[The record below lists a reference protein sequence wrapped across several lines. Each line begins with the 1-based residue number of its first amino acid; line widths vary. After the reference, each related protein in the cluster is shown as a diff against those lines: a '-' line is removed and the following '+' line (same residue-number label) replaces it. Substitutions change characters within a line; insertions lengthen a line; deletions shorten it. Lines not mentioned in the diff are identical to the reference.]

1 MQRKKRSIGQRVLHS
16 TANSIEIFSF
26 IAPYH
31 ELISKYQNLNK
42 RFYDVNL
49 PTFERKVVLFHA
61 PENRLSISVYD
72 DVTLFVS
79 QYDTRRRRMS
89 QKSHTFDGITIED
102 TC

>member
-26 IAPYH
+26 IAPYY

-42 RFYDVNL
+42 RFYEVNL
-49 PTFERKVVLFHA
+49 PTFERKVILFHA

-72 DVTLFVS
+72 EMTLFVS
-79 QYDTRRRRMS
+79 QYDTRRKQIT
-89 QKSHTFDGITIED
+89 QKSHTFNGLTI
-102 TC
+102 